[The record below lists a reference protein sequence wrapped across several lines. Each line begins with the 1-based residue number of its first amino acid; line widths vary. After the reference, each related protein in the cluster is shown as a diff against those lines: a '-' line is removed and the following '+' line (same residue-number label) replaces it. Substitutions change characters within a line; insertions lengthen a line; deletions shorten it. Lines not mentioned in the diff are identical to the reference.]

1 MKEEIK
7 NLKTITV
14 HQRFYSIYKTMLLY
28 CLKCRKNGEIKNPKV
43 VRTRKRKNNAF
54 IKICSV

>member
-14 HQRFYSIYKTMLLY
+14 HQRFYSIYKTMLPY
-28 CLKCRKNGEIKNPKV
+28 CLKRRKNRESKNPKV
-43 VRTRKRKNNAF
+43 VKTRT
-54 IKICSV
+54 